1 MSERVRLSPQQWLR
15 TMGTMLAGLIRDGW
29 KLLISLPVR
38 GWRFAESWL
47 LDSKKARYGIAVSRI
62 VFGVTGLGLLLTN
75 FRTRL
80 YSFGSGSVWND
91 EVANIKSDF
100 PKIWIF
106 SSFHNAITNDVAYT
120 ALYVLL
126 MLLAVLVILG
136 WRIKIVLPVY
146 FVLWV
151 SFIEANDMIGD
162 QGDNMYRIALFFF
175 LFADTAGRW
184 SLDARRRRKN
194 GTQRIL
200 PREVS
205 NLFHNLV
212 LVILTAQVSF
222 VYVSGA
228 LYKAGGTPWSSGYA
242 IYNPLSTERFGT
254 WPFLTELITTWAPLV
269 AFLTVGSMIM
279 QMCFPLM
286 LLTRPTRIIALI
298 AIMSFHI
305 GIGVTMGL
313 PWFSLTMIAIDFIF
327 IRDRTWKG
335 LIDRI
340 HGGYREARL
349 EATGPGGGAEDDST
363 AATSVAQPGPV
374 TAAGKAKKTK
384 QTAPARTGDEEGEE
398 TPVTKEERE
407 LVPTPSV
414 ASRPRTRAAGSTRK
428 RGVAPAS

>member
-1 MSERVRLSPQQWLR
+1 MSEKTRLSPQQWLR
-15 TMGTMLAGLIRDGW
+15 TIGTMLAGLIRDGW

-38 GWRFAESWL
+38 GWNFAESWL

-62 VFGVTGLGLLLTN
+62 VFGITGLGLLLTN

-106 SSFHNAITNDVAYT
+106 SWFHNAITNDAAYT

-136 WRIKIVLPVY
+136 WRTKIVLPIY

-175 LFADTAGRW
+175 LFADVSGRW

-194 GTQRIL
+194 GTPRIL
-200 PREVS
+200 PREIS

-228 LYKAGGTPWSSGYA
+228 LYKAGGTPWSGGYA

-254 WPFLTELITTWAPLV
+254 WPFLSELITTWAPLV

-335 LIDRI
+335 LLDRI
-340 HGGYREARL
+340 HGGYREARS
-349 EATGPGGGAEDDST
+349 EVEGPDT
-363 AATSVAQPGPV
+363 ARESDTSGSAAKPV
-374 TAAGKAKKTK
+374 PADKAAAKKAPKGDRDPEKTD
-384 QTAPARTGDEEGEE
+384 APAE
-398 TPVTKEERE
+398 EERE
-407 LVPTPSV
+407 LVPTPSL
-414 ASRPRTRAAGSTRK
+414 ASRPRTRASGSTRLPK
-428 RGVAPAS
+428 TGTAPAS

>member
-1 MSERVRLSPQQWLR
+1 
-15 TMGTMLAGLIRDGW
+15 MLAGLIRDGW

-38 GWRFAESWL
+38 GWNFAESWL

-62 VFGVTGLGLLLTN
+62 VFGITGLGLLLTN

-106 SSFHNAITNDVAYT
+106 SWFHNAITNDAAYT

-136 WRIKIVLPVY
+136 WRTKIVLPIY

-175 LFADTAGRW
+175 LFADVSGRW

-194 GTQRIL
+194 GTPRIL
-200 PREVS
+200 PREIS

-228 LYKAGGTPWSSGYA
+228 LYKAGGTPWSGGYA

-335 LIDRI
+335 LLDRI
-340 HGGYREARL
+340 HGGYREARS
-349 EATGPGGGAEDDST
+349 EVEGPDTARESETSGST
-363 AATSVAQPGPV
+363 AKPV
-374 TAAGKAKKTK
+374 PADRAAAKKAPQGDRNPE
-384 QTAPARTGDEEGEE
+384 QTDAPAEE
-398 TPVTKEERE
+398 EERE
-407 LVPTPSV
+407 LVPTPTL
-414 ASRPRTRAAGSTRK
+414 ASRPRTRASGSTRISK
-428 RGVAPAS
+428 SGTAPAS